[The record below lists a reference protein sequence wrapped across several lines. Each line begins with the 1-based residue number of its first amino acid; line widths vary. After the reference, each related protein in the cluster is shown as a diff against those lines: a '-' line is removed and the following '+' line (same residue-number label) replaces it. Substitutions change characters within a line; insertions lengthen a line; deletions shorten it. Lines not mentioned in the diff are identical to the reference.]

1 MNQKLTEN
9 DILEKEFK
17 KSKIGGYNKEEV
29 DLFLDE
35 ILDDYEFFTKTIVE
49 LKKANEILRKENFDI
64 KVKVLKTDRTQM
76 INDEELKAEKN
87 PIEEKLL
94 QLQREIEELK
104 NK

>member
-1 MNQKLTEN
+1 MKDNALAIGVSSLEFTN
-9 DILEKEFK
+9 ILCSYYPKG
-17 KSKIGGYNKEEV
+17 I
-29 DLFLDE
+29 
-35 ILDDYEFFTKTIVE
+35 
-49 LKKANEILRKENFDI
+49 KENFDI